1 FYYIGAILWLY
12 GFRSSLT
19 AVNQVKQV
27 QFMNKYYL
35 FPVSP
40 PVSVCLCQVPEP
52 DKELV
57 EKYEAMKSVFY
68 KRLMNAYGKVQAAVG
83 PMTENLG
90 QGQGQAA
97 KDYIEE
103 LQGNPKFLSAVK
115 IGSGLA
121 QEAAPLVD
129 KARMAGLGLYGH
141 YVRPHVGTYL
151 DEAITSIKV
160 YLDKILP
167 AEE

>member
-1 FYYIGAILWLY
+1 MPDQ
-12 GFRSSLT
+12 
-19 AVNQVKQV
+19 NEMNVKLALALVLALQ
-27 QFMNKYYL
+27 
-35 FPVSP
+35 
-40 PVSVCLCQVPEP
+40 VSVCLCEVPEP

-68 KRLMNAYGKVQAAVG
+68 KRLMNAYSKVQAAVG
-83 PMTENLG
+83 PMTESLG

-160 YLDKILP
+160 YLDKVLP
-167 AEE
+167 AED